1 MANDAKT
8 KTVKRTLNQGSHE
21 EPYFIVLSGGAIGMM
36 YKLRTDGP
44 TLIGRGLDAEVRLD
58 DDGVSRQHAQVM
70 TVGNGDPT
78 LKDLG
83 SSNGTYVN
91 GNRIQTHTLKDGDK
105 IQVGSISILKF
116 SYQDDLERTFQEQLF
131 DRGLK
136 DGTTGIYNKRYLLD
150 RIDSD
155 YSHAQRHRTNLSLL
169 MFDIDH
175 FKKINDTY
183 GHPAADSALKDLALI
198 VRKTLRTSD
207 VFARYGGDEFVVLMR
222 EIDDAGTLV
231 LAKRIRKLIKK
242 HKFIFEGMQ
251 ISFTISLGIA
261 SLSDKVS
268 NASEL
273 IQLADKYLY
282 KAKRAGRD
290 RIGGRVVKTAKKSNS
305 SSQTIELVGKLD
317 EA

>member
-8 KTVKRTLNQGSHE
+8 KTVKRTLNKGSHE

-36 YKLRTDGP
+36 YRLNRDTP
-44 TLIGRGLDAEVRLD
+44 MVIGRGLGAEVRLD
-58 DDGVSRQHAQVM
+58 DDGVSRRHSKVT
-70 TVGNGDPT
+70 TVGNGD
-78 LKDLG
+78 LVLEDLG

-105 IQVGSISILKF
+105 IQIGSISILKF

-231 LAKRIRKLIKK
+231 LAKRIRKLVKK
-242 HKFIFEGMQ
+242 HKFIFEGMK

-282 KAKRAGRD
+282 KAKRAGRN
-290 RIGGRVVKTAKKSNS
+290 RIAGRVVKAAKKSDS
-305 SSQTIELVGKLD
+305 SSQTIELVGKPG

>member
-1 MANDAKT
+1 MVNDAKT
-8 KTVKRTLNQGSHE
+8 KTVKRALDKGSHE

-36 YKLRTDGP
+36 YKLRIDGP

-58 DDGVSRQHAQVM
+58 DDGVSRQHAKVI
-70 TVGNGDPT
+70 TVGDGGPT

-91 GNRIQTHTLKDGDK
+91 GDRIQTHTLKDGDK

-273 IQLADKYLY
+273 IQVADKYLY
-282 KAKRAGRD
+282 KAKQAGRN
-290 RIGGRVVKTAKKSNS
+290 RIGGRVVKAAKKSNS
-305 SSQTIELVGKLD
+305 SSQTIELEGKPR

>member
-8 KTVKRTLNQGSHE
+8 KTVKRTLNKGSHE

-36 YKLRTDGP
+36 YKLRGDGSMV
-44 TLIGRGLDAEVRLD
+44 IGRGLGADVRLED
-58 DDGVSRQHAQVM
+58 EGVSRQHSKVTA
-70 TVGNGDPT
+70 VGNGD
-78 LKDLG
+78 LVLEDLG

-91 GNRIQTHTLKDGDK
+91 GNRIQTHTLKDSDK

-136 DGTTGIYNKRYLLD
+136 DGTTGVYNKQYLLD

-183 GHPAADSALKDLALI
+183 GHPAADSVLKDLALI
-198 VRKTLRTSD
+198 VRRTLRTSD

-231 LAKRIRKLIKK
+231 LAKRICKLIKK
-242 HKFIFEGMQ
+242 HKFVFESMQ
-251 ISFTISLGIA
+251 ISCTISLGIA

-282 KAKRAGRD
+282 KAKQAGRN
-290 RIGGRVVKTAKKSNS
+290 RIGGRVVKAAKKSNS
-305 SSQTIELVGKLD
+305 SPQTIELEGKLG

>member
-8 KTVKRTLNQGSHE
+8 KTVKRTLNEGSHE

-44 TLIGRGLDAEVRLD
+44 SLIGRGLDAEVRLD
-58 DDGVSRQHAQVM
+58 DEGVSRQHAKVI
-70 TVGNGDPT
+70 TVGDDAPT

-116 SYQDDLERTFQEQLF
+116 SYQDDLERSFQEQLF

-242 HKFIFEGMQ
+242 HEFIFEGMK

-261 SLSDKVS
+261 SLSDKVG

-282 KAKRAGRD
+282 KAKRAGRN
-290 RIGGRVVKTAKKSNS
+290 RIGGRVVKAAKKSNS
-305 SSQTIELVGKLD
+305 SPQTIELVGKLG

>member
-36 YKLRTDGP
+36 YKLCGDGFMV
-44 TLIGRGLDAEVRLD
+44 IGRGLGADVRLED
-58 DDGVSRQHAQVM
+58 EGVSRQHSKVTA
-70 TVGNGDPT
+70 VGNGD
-78 LKDLG
+78 LVLEDLG
-83 SSNGTYVN
+83 SSNGTFVN
-91 GNRIQTHTLKDGDK
+91 GDRIQTHTLKDGDK
-105 IQVGSISILKF
+105 VQVGSTSILKF

-136 DGTTGIYNKRYLLD
+136 DGTTGIYNKQYLLD

-183 GHPAADSALKDLALI
+183 GHPAADSVLKDLALI
-198 VRKTLRTSD
+198 VRRTLRTSD

-231 LAKRIRKLIKK
+231 LAKRICKLIKK
-242 HKFIFEGMQ
+242 HKFVFEGMQ
-251 ISFTISLGIA
+251 ISSTISLGIA

-282 KAKRAGRD
+282 KAKQAGRD
-290 RIGGRVVKTAKKSNS
+290 RIGGRVVKAAKKLNS
-305 SSQTIELVGKLD
+305 SSQTIELEGKLG

>member
-8 KTVKRTLNQGSHE
+8 RTVKRAIDKGSHE

-36 YKLRTDGP
+36 YKLRIDGP

-58 DDGVSRQHAQVM
+58 DDGVSRLHAKVT
-70 TVGNGDPT
+70 TVGDGGPT

-91 GNRIQTHTLKDGDK
+91 GDRIQTHTLKDGDK

-155 YSHAQRHRTNLSLL
+155 YSHAQRHRTSLSLL

-242 HKFIFEGMQ
+242 HKFVFEGMQ

-273 IQLADKYLY
+273 IQVADKYLY
-282 KAKRAGRD
+282 KAKQAGRNC
-290 RIGGRVVKTAKKSNS
+290 IAGHAVKAAKKSNS
-305 SSQTIELVGKLD
+305 SSQTVELVGKHG

>member
-8 KTVKRTLNQGSHE
+8 KTVKRTLNKGSHE

-58 DDGVSRQHAQVM
+58 DDGVSRHHAKVI
-70 TVGNGDPT
+70 TDSNGDPT

-136 DGTTGIYNKRYLLD
+136 DSTTGIYNKRYLLD

-231 LAKRIRKLIKK
+231 LAKRIRKLVKK
-242 HKFIFEGMQ
+242 HKFIFEGMK

-282 KAKRAGRD
+282 KAKRAGRN
-290 RIGGRVVKTAKKSNS
+290 RIAGRVVKAAKKSDS
-305 SSQTIELVGKLD
+305 SSQTIELVGKLG